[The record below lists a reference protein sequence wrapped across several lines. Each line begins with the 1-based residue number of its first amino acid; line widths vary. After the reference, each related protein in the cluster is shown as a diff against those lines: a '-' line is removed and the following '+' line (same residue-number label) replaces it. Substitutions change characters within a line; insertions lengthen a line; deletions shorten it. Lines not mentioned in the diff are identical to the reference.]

1 MPGFQFTPGS
11 AASIGAQAALHLP
24 AGPGAMPALT
34 RTFATLLAR
43 RSGHVR
49 LGLGPQP
56 GGVTAAAAN
65 TMAVSNGLAP

>member
-1 MPGFQFTPGS
+1 
-11 AASIGAQAALHLP
+11 
-24 AGPGAMPALT
+24 MPALT

-43 RSGHVR
+43 QSGHVR

-56 GGVTAAAAN
+56 GGITAAAAN